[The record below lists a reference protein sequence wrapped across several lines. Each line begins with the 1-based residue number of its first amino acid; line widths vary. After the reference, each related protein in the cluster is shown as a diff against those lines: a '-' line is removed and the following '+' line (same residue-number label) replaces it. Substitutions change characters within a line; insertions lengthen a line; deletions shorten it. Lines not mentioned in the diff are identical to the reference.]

1 MNALDSR
8 KAASP
13 AAIVIRWLPWLIGGF
28 FFALYALT
36 AAPSIAVLFDDS
48 LEFQLVL
55 PTLGIAHP
63 TGYPLYTLLGALW
76 SRVLWPFGSWA
87 WRVNLLSA
95 LAAGATAGLVFA
107 LGQRLASPPHPLT
120 PSPRHPVTSSPRHLS
135 PLLSGSTA
143 ALVFA
148 LVYDAARRSKRPVT
162 TAAARPQ
169 RPQPQPVINR

>member
-63 TGYPLYTLLGALW
+63 TGYPLYTLLGGLW
-76 SRVLWPFGSWA
+76 NLLLPAGNWA
-87 WRVNLLSA
+87 WRINLLSA
-95 LAAGATAGLVFA
+95 LAGAAAVALVFVVA
-107 LGQRLASPPHPLT
+107 RRLITPHPLT
-120 PSPRHPVTSSPRHLS
+120 PSPVT
-135 PLLSGSTA
+135 PLPTA
-143 ALVFA
+143 P
-148 LVYDAARRSKRPVT
+148 ARCGAGPL
-162 TAAARPQ
+162 
-169 RPQPQPVINR
+169 